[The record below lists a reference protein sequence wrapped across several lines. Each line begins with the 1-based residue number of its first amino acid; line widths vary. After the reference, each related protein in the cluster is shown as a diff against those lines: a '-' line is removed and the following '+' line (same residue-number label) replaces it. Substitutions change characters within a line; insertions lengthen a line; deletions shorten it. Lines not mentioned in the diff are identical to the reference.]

1 MKKTLKME
9 NQEGDF
15 YAESFFGLL
24 FIFWLLFLQA
34 ALCGSYFP
42 HL

>member
-1 MKKTLKME
+1 ME

-24 FIFWLLFLQA
+24 FIFWLFLQA
-34 ALCGSYFP
+34 ALYGSYFP